1 MRPWYRRLIIDAFFT
16 TGGYSGTGMQVPS
29 TTISSHGRHLQPDGC
44 NFFST
49 EGTSAGGSGINM
61 TNQKLSRILA
71 TFTLAA
77 LLTAAVGSEVH
88 AARRQVFTRPVS
100 SSSVSAPKPSAGPLA
115 GEP

>member
-1 MRPWYRRLIIDAFFT
+1 
-16 TGGYSGTGMQVPS
+16 
-29 TTISSHGRHLQPDGC
+29 
-44 NFFST
+44 
-49 EGTSAGGSGINM
+49 M

-77 LLTAAVGSEVH
+77 VLTVAVGSEVH

-115 GEP
+115 GEPDTGQQGPLPPKDGLYPTGPQLSSWAPRVSPVVWMWLRILRP